1 MAVRFDHLHLS
12 FGART
17 VLQDFSLE
25 LPESGVICFFG
36 ASGCGK
42 TTLLHTLTGL
52 AKPQSGSISGIEN
65 QKTAVVFQED
75 RLLPWVSARQNVAVV
90 CRGDEKSAG
99 KWLQKVGLA
108 GEEEKRP
115 SELSGGM
122 KRRVAIARALAYGG
136 DILILDEPFNGL
148 DTNMERTVISHIRER
163 YADKLVL
170 FITHDSAEAAF
181 FADEVLLLSGPP
193 LKVEK
198 KLRFT
203 APISERMADSSILEG
218 YQEDI
223 ESVTLTKND

>member
-1 MAVRFDHLHLS
+1 MTLRFDHLHLS

-17 VLQDFSLE
+17 VLRDFSLE
-25 LPESGVICFFG
+25 LPEKGVICFFG

-42 TTLLHTLTGL
+42 TTLLHTISGL
-52 AKPQSGSISGIEN
+52 VKPQSGSILGIEN
-65 QKTAVVFQED
+65 KRTAVVFQED
-75 RLLPWVSARQNVAVV
+75 RLLPWVSAKQNVALV
-90 CRGDEKSAG
+90 CRGEEKSAG

-108 GEEEKRP
+108 GEEDKKP
-115 SELSGGM
+115 AALSGGM

-148 DTNMERTVISHIRER
+148 DTNTERIVISHIREQ

-193 LKVEK
+193 LTVQK

-203 APISERMADSSILEG
+203 APISQRMADSSISEN
-218 YQEDI
+218 YQAAI
-223 ESVTLTKND
+223 ESLTLPK

>member
-1 MAVRFDHLHLS
+1 MTVRFDHLHLS

-25 LPESGVICFFG
+25 LPQRGVVCFFG

-42 TTLLHTLTGL
+42 TTLLHTISGL
-52 AKPQSGSISGIEN
+52 VKPQSGAVLGIEDK
-65 QKTAVVFQED
+65 KTAVVFQED
-75 RLLPWVSARQNVAVV
+75 RLLPWVSARQNVALV
-90 CRGDEKSAG
+90 CRGDEKSAE
-99 KWLQKVGLA
+99 KWLQKVGLP
-108 GEEEKRP
+108 GEEDKKP
-115 SELSGGM
+115 AALSGGM

-148 DTNMERTVISHIRER
+148 DTNMERTVISHIREQ

-193 LKVEK
+193 LTVQK
-198 KLRFT
+198 KLSFS
-203 APISERMADSSILEG
+203 APISERMADSSILES
-218 YQEDI
+218 YQSAI
-223 ESVTLTKND
+223 ESFTLSK